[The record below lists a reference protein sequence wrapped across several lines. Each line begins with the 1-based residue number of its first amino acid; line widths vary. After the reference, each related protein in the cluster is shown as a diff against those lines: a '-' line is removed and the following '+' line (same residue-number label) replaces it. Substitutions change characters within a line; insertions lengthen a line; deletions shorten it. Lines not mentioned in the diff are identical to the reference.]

1 MSSRP
6 SPNSLSEPMSA
17 TRRRHILLATPWA
30 PMGGGM
36 LRVADYL
43 VQSQDREA
51 DERHAEL
58 RPLESRGGGGGAWSL
73 VVVLGALAKVLRDW
87 LGGNLAGVH
96 INVAERLSLVRKG
109 LIVALCRL
117 LGVPTVLHLHAA
129 QLPQNFGGMSALSR
143 RLTCRMFAL
152 ATLVVVLGEGAR
164 RFVVETLG
172 VPADRVH
179 VIANGVPGPAALP
192 GARAVSGA
200 RALSAADAVAPPGLR
215 LLFVGNLSERK
226 GVTDLLESVAA
237 LRRSR
242 PDLALDLQLLGGG
255 DVPAYQAKADALGI
269 ADIGRFAGWQDQA
282 GIAAAMA
289 SADALVLPSY
299 DEGLPLVILEAL
311 ANALPVICTP
321 VGEIPQNLVADRDAL
336 FITPGD
342 QPALAAA
349 IARLADEPAL
359 RQRLGREGRALYEA
373 HFGLDRFF
381 DRIADVHR
389 AAFGV
394 SAKRR

>member
-1 MSSRP
+1 M
-6 SPNSLSEPMSA
+6 
-17 TRRRHILLATPWA
+17 
-30 PMGGGM
+30 
-36 LRVADYL
+36 
-43 VQSQDREA
+43 
-51 DERHAEL
+51 
-58 RPLESRGGGGGAWSL
+58 
-73 VVVLGALAKVLRDW
+73 VVLGALAKVLLDW

-242 PDLALDLQLLGGG
+242 PDLALDLHQIAVARVG
-255 DVPAYQAKADALGI
+255 QA
-269 ADIGRFAGWQDQA
+269 RQA
-282 GIAAAMA
+282 R
-289 SADALVLPSY
+289 LVL
-299 DEGLPLVILEAL
+299 
-311 ANALPVICTP
+311 
-321 VGEIPQNLVADRDAL
+321 VAQRQVQRQVDVAHQPE
-336 FITPGD
+336 PGH
-342 QPALAAA
+342 
-349 IARLADEPAL
+349 RAL
-359 RQRLGREGRALYEA
+359 RAGQRLRVAVGHGAHCLTGRCR
-373 HFGLDRFF
+373 
-381 DRIADVHR
+381 
-389 AAFGV
+389 
-394 SAKRR
+394 